1 MSKIKSSPISP
12 LAPKKFPKLP
22 PIAGVR
28 FGVAATHSYYKG
40 RDDLLFMAFPQGTKC
55 AGLTTRSSMP
65 SAAVEWCRAHL
76 PQGQARALLV
86 NAGNANAYTGK
97 AGAKHAES
105 LAKTAAHAL
114 PCPLEAVFMASTG
127 VIGKSLNLPPLTR
140 AISKLQPKLST
151 KADWQKAAQAIMT
164 TDTFPK
170 MATCKVKLGKAEVT
184 LNGIAKGSGMVA
196 PNMATMLAFFFTDAA
211 LPTSVLRI
219 LLRDALPNSFHA
231 ITIDGDS
238 STSDTI
244 LFFATGQT
252 HHGAPIRGAKD
263 ARLRGFRKALH
274 ALMRDLAQQIVR
286 DGEGIS
292 KFITV
297 KITGAKSNLSAR
309 HIALS
314 IANSPLVKTA
324 IAGADANWG
333 RVIMAIGKSGEP
345 TNRERLKLRI
355 GGISIVRRGAVLANY
370 NERPVA
376 CHMQGRH
383 ILIEADIGLGKGCA
397 EIWTSDLTHDYIRI
411 NADYRS

>member
-1 MSKIKSSPISP
+1 MKPSPISP
-12 LAPKKFPKLP
+12 LAPKKAPHLP

-28 FGVAATHSYYKG
+28 FGVATTHGHYKG

-55 AGLTTRSSMP
+55 AGLTTRSSLP

-76 PQGQARALLV
+76 PQGRAQALLV

-97 AGAKHAES
+97 AGAKDVER
-105 LAKTAAHAL
+105 LGQAAARAL
-114 PCPLEAVFMASTG
+114 SCPLEEVFMASTG
-127 VIGKSLNLPPLTR
+127 VIGKSLHLPPLTH
-140 AISKLQPKLST
+140 AISKLHPKLSE
-151 KADWQKAAQAIMT
+151 AENWQKAARAIMT

-184 LNGIAKGSGMVA
+184 LNGIAKGSGMIA

-211 LPTSVLRI
+211 LPASVLRI
-219 LLRDALPNSFHA
+219 LLRDAMAGSFHA
-231 ITIDGDS
+231 ITIDGDR

-244 LFFATGQT
+244 LFFATAQT
-252 HHGAPIRGAKD
+252 PHGAPIRGAKD
-263 ARLRGFRKALH
+263 ARLRGFRKALQ

-286 DGEGIS
+286 DGEGVS

-309 HIALS
+309 QIALS

-324 IAGADANWG
+324 IAGGDANWG
-333 RVIMAIGKSGEP
+333 RVIMAIGKSGEAVS
-345 TNRERLKLRI
+345 RDKLKLRI
-355 GGISIVRRGAVLANY
+355 GGTSIVRQGAARANY
-370 NERPVA
+370 DERPVA
-376 CHMQGRH
+376 RHMRGRH
-383 ILIEADIGLGKGCA
+383 ILIEADIGLGTGRA

-411 NADYRS
+411 NADYRN

>member
-1 MSKIKSSPISP
+1 MKPSPISP
-12 LAPKKFPKLP
+12 LAPKKTPHLP

-28 FGVAATHSYYKG
+28 FGVATTHAHYKG

-55 AGLTTRSSMP
+55 AGLTTRSSLP

-76 PQGQARALLV
+76 PQGRAQALLV

-97 AGAKHAES
+97 AGAKDVER
-105 LAKTAAHAL
+105 LGQAAARAL
-114 PCPLEAVFMASTG
+114 SCPLEEVFMASTG
-127 VIGKSLNLPPLTR
+127 VIGKSLNLPPLTH
-140 AISKLQPKLST
+140 AISKLQPKLSEVEN
-151 KADWQKAAQAIMT
+151 WQKAARAIMT

-184 LNGIAKGSGMVA
+184 LNGIAKGSGMIA

-211 LPTSVLRI
+211 LPASVLRI
-219 LLRDALPNSFHA
+219 LLRDAMAGSFHA
-231 ITIDGDS
+231 ITIDGDR

-244 LFFATGQT
+244 LFFATAQT
-252 HHGAPIRGAKD
+252 PHGAPIRGAKD
-263 ARLRGFRKALH
+263 ARLRGFRKSLQ

-286 DGEGIS
+286 DGEGAS

-309 HIALS
+309 QIALS

-324 IAGADANWG
+324 IAGGDANWG
-333 RVIMAIGKSGEP
+333 RVIMAIGKSGEAVS
-345 TNRERLKLRI
+345 RDKLKLRI
-355 GGISIVRRGAVLANY
+355 GGVSIVRQGAVRANY
-370 NERPVA
+370 DERPVA
-376 CHMQGRH
+376 RHMRGRH
-383 ILIEADIGLGKGCA
+383 ILIEANIGLGKGCA

-411 NADYRS
+411 NADYRN